1 MKVKRLN
8 NRDVWQDEI
17 MTMLNRFGNDDA
29 DKRYLMELNKR
40 IVQHI
45 NNISR
50 NNTSVALRKWNVGGQ
65 RLLLLEEETP
75 YNHRDYNANQPH
87 ICVNRLWCGWEME
100 GCAHATCHRKNRTG
114 ETRMKKYTVLFMT
127 PYMTYENVIA
137 ESELDAIRQCETP
150 SKWDGNEPSHWEA
163 RREKDV

>member
-50 NNTSVALRKWNVGGQ
+50 NNTSVALRQWNAGDSAFF
-65 RLLLLEEETP
+65 
-75 YNHRDYNANQPH
+75 YSKKKHRTIFGTITQ
-87 ICVNRLWCGWEME
+87 I
-100 GCAHATCHRKNRTG
+100 NRTSVSIDCG
-114 ETRMKKYTVLFMT
+114 V
-127 PYMTYENVIA
+127 
-137 ESELDAIRQCETP
+137 DG
-150 SKWDGNEPSHWEA
+150 KWKVAPTLLAPDTTGQGK
-163 RREKDV
+163 RG